1 MRFPKQHKFASTRA
15 QTAIELAIFG
25 AILIFVVGLIV
36 NSAMNTGYSQN
47 QQLKG
52 MRLAMRQSY
61 LNSQAG
67 NTSRNTASV
76 FFIEDRLVASA
87 DKYSAIDRTPMV
99 MGGQATHSKQL
110 FQPVDINEFQNLPK
124 IDWFIN
130 GKHFVLTTA
139 AWRVYTQ
146 SNDPECANPI
156 PDPDYACAGPF
167 LDSSH
172 PNWDDKCATKEVK
185 DVMGTTVV
193 EDVGCILFYTKVYN
207 TGNPKTSENWCNGG
221 TIPCDDNLPV
231 KCRFDLDQDTLTVVN
246 ITSDNCEAAEVD
258 PASRKDFAWQWFAVH
273 AIDKSEFKDGKKIK
287 ITPLNTKAGFDGID
301 LIKET
306 PVNDEVD
313 VDGDN
318 KEERI
323 YKIKKKDGYGLIR
336 KMIVLDAQ
344 GGDIDPT
351 YDDASPGPEPGF
363 TRDVEVFTFVKDD
376 TSSDGGTYL
385 RIEEGKLYDDNQQYI
400 RSTTK
405 KDQVDII
412 ERVLQLSNDTKRFC
426 SGGAP
431 TPPDVSDNENK
442 WPGWSI
448 SEGILNP
455 VEACASTCGTEK
467 CFSDQCRNKICFDE
481 ERKIIFVRSRIKDLH
496 GRKWITAVED
506 TSGIDL
512 SPK

>member
-1 MRFPKQHKFASTRA
+1 MSFFKQHKFASTRA

-67 NTSRNTASV
+67 NASRNTASV

-99 MGGQATHSKQL
+99 MGGQATHSRQL
-110 FQPVDINEFQNLPK
+110 FQPVDANEFKNLPK
-124 IDWFIN
+124 VDWFIN

-139 AWRVYTQ
+139 AWTVYTEPT
-146 SNDPECANPI
+146 DPDVWV
-156 PDPDYACAGPF
+156 DPDYSTTIF
-167 LDSSH
+167 MDSSH
-172 PNWDDKCATKEVK
+172 PNWDDKCATKKVK
-185 DVMGTTVV
+185 DATGATVV
-193 EDVGCILFYTKVYN
+193 EDVGCILFYTKIYN
-207 TGNPKTSENWCNGG
+207 TGNPKTSENWCNGS
-221 TIPCDDNLPV
+221 TIPCDKNLPA
-231 KCRFDLDQDTLTVVN
+231 KCRFDLDKNTVTVENIASDSCTPDITDTTLW
-246 ITSDNCEAAEVD
+246 
-258 PASRKDFAWQWFAVH
+258 KDMAWQWFAVH
-273 AIDKSEFKDGKKIK
+273 AIDKSEYDNGKKVK
-287 ITPLNTKAGFDGID
+287 ITPLNTKAGFDGIN
-301 LIKET
+301 LTKET
-306 PVNDEVD
+306 KVNDEVD

-323 YKIKKKDGYGLIR
+323 YKIKKKNGFGLIR
-336 KMIVLDAQ
+336 KMIVLDTQA
-344 GGDIDPT
+344 GDIDPS

-363 TRDVEVFTFVKDD
+363 TRDVGVFTFVKDD

-385 RIEEGKLYDDNQQYI
+385 RIEEGKLYDDDQQYV
-400 RSTTK
+400 RTTTK

-431 TPPDVSDNENK
+431 TPADVSDSSEK
-442 WPGWSI
+442 WPGWSV
-448 SEGILNP
+448 SEEILNP
-455 VEACASTCGTEK
+455 VEACASTCGAEK

-481 ERKIIFVRSRIKDLH
+481 EREIIFVRSRIKDLH